1 MGRENRMNA
10 VNEISVPPHSDYHI
24 NTKMCDRF
32 TPVAHSPDL
41 PKANIICIC
50 VYVKQN
56 NLASKRSPFKGWGLR
71 GRGKSNERS
80 E

>member
-1 MGRENRMNA
+1 MNA
-10 VNEISVPPHSDYHI
+10 VNEISVPPHFRLSYQHKKCATGLSLSHI
-24 NTKMCDRF
+24 LLTYQKL
-32 TPVAHSPDL
+32 TSY
-41 PKANIICIC
+41 

-56 NLASKRSPFKGWGLR
+56 NLASKRSPFKGWGVK

>member
-32 TPVAHSPDL
+32 IPVAHSPDL

-50 VYVKQN
+50 K
-56 NLASKRSPFKGWGLR
+56 AK
-71 GRGKSNERS
+71 KSCQ
-80 E
+80 

>member
-32 TPVAHSPDL
+32 ITVAHSPIYQKL
-41 PKANIICIC
+41 ASY
-50 VYVKQN
+50 VYVKQK
-56 NLASKRSPFKGWGLR
+56 NLASKRSPFTGWGLR